1 MKRPLNNCMKFYGI
15 GLIIIFSIQ
24 SYFFWNE
31 ERVLSYFNILCAIVI
46 LTILIS
52 LNKKDR
58 KLSKSRGDSK

>member
-1 MKRPLNNCMKFYGI
+1 MKRPSNNWMKFYGI

-31 ERVLSYFNILCAIVI
+31 ERVLSYFNILCTIVI
-46 LTILIS
+46 LTILIF
-52 LNKKDR
+52 LIKKNR